1 LKNKS
6 KAPPENRDDE
16 EEEEEEEE
24 ESDHYFPYKE
34 DGSQVDAN
42 GQPPES
48 SIQGEHRTKK
58 QVG

>member
-6 KAPPENRDDE
+6 KAPPENRDD
-16 EEEEEEEE
+16 EEE